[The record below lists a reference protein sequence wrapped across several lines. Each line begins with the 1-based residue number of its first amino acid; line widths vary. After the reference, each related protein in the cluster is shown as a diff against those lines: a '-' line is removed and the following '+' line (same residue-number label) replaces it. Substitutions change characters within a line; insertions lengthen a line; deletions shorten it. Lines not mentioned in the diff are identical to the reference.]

1 MDCFS
6 LAYGL
11 GRRPHA
17 ERPLNTQN
25 QFGSAKAV
33 DPQIALD
40 PTGWVNVDESRTLR
54 MQLSCQSRDD
64 RNHVAFA

>member
-6 LAYGL
+6 LANGL
-11 GRRPHA
+11 GRQPHA

-33 DPQIALD
+33 DPQVPLD
-40 PTGWVNVDESRTLR
+40 PAGWANVDESRTLW
-54 MQLSCQSRDD
+54 MQL
-64 RNHVAFA
+64 AG